1 MKDENVVRIN
11 IVGVGGGGNNAINR
25 MAECNIP
32 MVRYISVN
40 TDTGAVKHSKV
51 ETKLQIGL
59 KETKGLGAGGDPK
72 KGWLSAEEN
81 ASQIEKA
88 IKDCDMLFV
97 TAGMGGGTGT
107 GAAPVIADIAHKRGI
122 LTVAVVTEPFAFE
135 GKKRME
141 NAKAGIALLEESVD
155 ALIVIP
161 NDNLKLVAKSKIT
174 FNNAFA
180 LADDVLM
187 QTVKNIVEVIQQT
200 AFINCDFADVC
211 SVIKN
216 YGYMHTATGRASG
229 EGRADEVIAQIRNS
243 ALLKTS
249 AQDATGVLLCITASG
264 EAGLEEIDRISSA
277 ISAEAA
283 PDANIIFGMNFDEN
297 MGDELKAVLI
307 ATHGEEKHTE

>member
-1 MKDENVVRIN
+1 MENENVVRIN

-32 MVRYISVN
+32 MVKYISVN

-51 ETKLQIGL
+51 ENKLQIGL
-59 KETKGLGAGGDPK
+59 KETRGLGAGGDPK

-88 IKDCDMLFV
+88 IRDCDMLFV

-122 LTVAVVTEPFAFE
+122 LTVAVVTKPFAFE

-161 NDNLKLVAKSKIT
+161 NDNLKLVTKSKIT

-200 AFINCDFADVC
+200 AFINCDFADVR
-211 SVIKN
+211 SVIRN
-216 YGYMHTATGRASG
+216 SGYMHTATGCA
-229 EGRADEVIAQIRNS
+229 
-243 ALLKTS
+243 
-249 AQDATGVLLCITASG
+249 
-264 EAGLEEIDRISSA
+264 AGDGTR
-277 ISAEAA
+277 
-283 PDANIIFGMNFDEN
+283 G
-297 MGDELKAVLI
+297 
-307 ATHGEEKHTE
+307 